1 MKTWSD
7 YKQHVKETNPE
18 IGRDIEAI
26 EELSAIVSFM
36 TKQRISLGLTQ
47 RELATLCGIPQSS
60 IARIEACKTTPNLAT
75 LLKIF
80 AHLGLSL
87 TVTRTASA

>member
-1 MKTWSD
+1 MTWD
-7 YKQHVKETNPE
+7 EYKDHVKATDPETRKE
-18 IGRDIEAI
+18 LEAI
-26 EELSAIVSFM
+26 EALSKILSPMIA
-36 TKQRISLGLTQ
+36 QRNALGLTQ
-47 RELATLCGIPQSS
+47 RELAQMCGIPQSS